1 MKKMASIVS
10 YIIVFLIIITL
21 PAERVSGAEYHG
33 LVSIDDYYSN
43 DSSSS
48 YDFHLLTTRLRLDAE
63 KLNKAGNIAVHFE
76 GRERNNL
83 GSKDY
88 NKSISSEQIDTL
100 NLEYTGIGNV
110 FIAAGRLWPKELY
123 MERVDGI
130 NIVRQIHNRVFGF
143 YAGAKP
149 DSYTPGVKL
158 KFS

>member
-1 MKKMASIVS
+1 MRMPSSVLYIVIFI
-10 YIIVFLIIITL
+10 IIVIFFPSGI
-21 PAERVSGAEYHG
+21 VSGAEYQG

-43 DSSSS
+43 DSASS
-48 YDFHLLTTRLRLDAE
+48 YDFHLLTTRVRLDAE
-63 KLNKAGNIAVHFE
+63 KLNKAGNIAFHFE

-83 GSKDY
+83 GSEDY

-143 YAGAKP
+143 YA
-149 DSYTPGVKL
+149 
-158 KFS
+158 